1 MHFRQQLKYPCFS
14 YSFLEGARKN
24 HAEILDYP

>member
-14 YSFLEGARKN
+14 YSFLEGVRKN
-24 HAEILDYP
+24 HVEIIDSP